1 MWVLVQ
7 INSLSSEREASGS
20 SHGRA
25 LSSAPAL
32 RPCFSVLGGNRDPA
46 SRVLLAARL
55 VPSAVL
61 AFLGPREEA
70 ALGPTPSGTC
80 RA

>member
-1 MWVLVQ
+1 MGSCSNKQPVLRARG
-7 INSLSSEREASGS
+7 ERLPR
-20 SHGRA
+20 GRA

-32 RPCFSVLGGNRDPA
+32 RPCFSVLGGDRDPA
-46 SRVLLAARL
+46 SRVLLAVGL
-55 VPSAVL
+55 VPSARL
-61 AFLGPREEA
+61 AFPGPREEA